1 MTGSCKGPITY
12 WAVLFT
18 CFFKIWTEVLFIQEV
33 SGVFLDTDELKITL
47 RARKVSRD
55 LRETGPWSWRKT
67 LHLYALIIGQLVL
80 AGKGVKVN
88 DDKWHW
94 VEFSRWRREVALK
107 IDHRTRAGG
116 EMPGKSSQ
124 LNVGLEHKVYLA
136 GGPRNVFRKS
146 ESKQNFSGYLQ
157 EFYFRH
163 MKVFDSIVPSITD
176 RRFVKVGTVIDGAI
190 ILDGSASGCFP
201 AGDDEDE
208 DCRSTAAA
216 TPPGMTRGGPSR
228 PRVDFSKGKDCSDKN
243 WRKLALAWSRSNS
256 DLV

>member
-1 MTGSCKGPITY
+1 M
-12 WAVLFT
+12 
-18 CFFKIWTEVLFIQEV
+18 
-33 SGVFLDTDELKITL
+33 
-47 RARKVSRD
+47 
-55 LRETGPWSWRKT
+55 
-67 LHLYALIIGQLVL
+67 
-80 AGKGVKVN
+80 KVN

-116 EMPGKSSQ
+116 EMPEKSSQ

-136 GGPRNVFRKS
+136 GSPRNVFIKS

-157 EFYFRH
+157 EFYFGH
-163 MKVFDSIVPSITD
+163 MKVFDSIVPTITD

-243 WRKLALAWSRSNS
+243 
-256 DLV
+256 